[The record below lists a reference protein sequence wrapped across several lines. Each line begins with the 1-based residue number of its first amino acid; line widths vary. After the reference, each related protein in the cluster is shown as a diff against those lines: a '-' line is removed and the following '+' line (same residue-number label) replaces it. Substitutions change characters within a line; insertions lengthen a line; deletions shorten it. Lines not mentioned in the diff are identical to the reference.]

1 MLDCF
6 DYAHPNN
13 CSHFENS
20 KMPKCGGHSLKRWVQ
35 GWGEQ
40 IGSSVVFPVYKQGK
54 IVAPGMGQLQ
64 CINHSTRVL
73 KSPPI
78 HIHYSM
84 SMSAT
89 KTQNC
94 TSNGIILKHCS
105 IETTK
110 IYVLMLALM
119 NLAYVSQ
126 DRFLDPTRKMQLS
139 ACAP

>member
-1 MLDCF
+1 
-6 DYAHPNN
+6 
-13 CSHFENS
+13 
-20 KMPKCGGHSLKRWVQ
+20 MPIQTTVLILKIARCPCVVVKALKGGSR
-35 GWGEQ
+35 GEQ

-119 NLAYVSQ
+119 NLAHVSQ

>member
-20 KMPKCGGHSLKRWVQ
+20 KMPKCGGQSLKGGSR
-35 GWGEQ
+35 GEQ

-119 NLAYVSQ
+119 NLAHVSQ

>member
-1 MLDCF
+1 MVYIRNLLLKSMLDCF

-20 KMPKCGGHSLKRWVQ
+20 KMPKCGGQSLKRWVQ

-40 IGSSVVFPVYKQGK
+40 IRSSVVFPVYKQGK

-94 TSNGIILKHCS
+94 TSNGIWHYPETLFYRNHQDLCFDVS
-105 IETTK
+105 INEPC
-110 IYVLMLALM
+110 ICI
-119 NLAYVSQ
+119 SG
-126 DRFLDPTRKMQLS
+126 
-139 ACAP
+139 